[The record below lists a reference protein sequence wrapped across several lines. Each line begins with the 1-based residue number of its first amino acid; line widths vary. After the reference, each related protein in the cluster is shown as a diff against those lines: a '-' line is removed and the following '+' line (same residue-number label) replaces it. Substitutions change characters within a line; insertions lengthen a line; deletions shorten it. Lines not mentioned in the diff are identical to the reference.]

1 MCRLLW
7 PFLLLLGA
15 CYPQGGP
22 GAGGGGAEPCPGVI
36 QIQGFA
42 FRPARCSVAAGT
54 SLRFQNLDSAPHTAM
69 AEGGGFDT
77 GALNPGDTS
86 APIALTQPGT
96 YAYFCRIHPSMRG
109 VIEVR

>member
-1 MCRLLW
+1 MRRFLWLGLLV
-7 PFLLLLGA
+7 LGA
-15 CYPQGGP
+15 CYPQRGP
-22 GAGGGGAEPCPGVI
+22 VEESVGPCPGVI

-42 FRPARCSVAAGT
+42 FHPTRCYTTAGA
-54 SLRFQNLDSAPHTAM
+54 SLRFQNLDSVPHTAT
-69 AEGGGFDT
+69 AEGGSFDT
-77 GALNPGDTS
+77 GTLNPGDTS